1 MNHTITAA
9 LSGSAGKDFAGT
21 AYARVDI
28 DAPSERLTGLRKAR
42 GAERHCCQRRQIISG
57 LQQAFQTA

>member
-28 DAPSERLTGLRKAR
+28 DAPSERLTGLRKPEEPKGIAANGGR
-42 GAERHCCQRRQIISG
+42 
-57 LQQAFQTA
+57 